1 MIGKYLADSR
11 AAGQY
16 EWLVPHDV
24 LVVVEVAEEFLGIFI
39 YIFGL
44 LQQARTQEI
53 VEDLPQLRMALQ
65 VAHVFL
71 FDGMLDGS
79 EVGLQLRVKIFVALH
94 FET

>member
-16 EWLVPHDV
+16 EWLVSHDV
-24 LVVVEVAEEFLGIFI
+24 LVIVKVTKEFLCVFVNIFW
-39 YIFGL
+39 L
-44 LQQARTQEI
+44 LQQARAQEI
-53 VEDLPQLRMALQ
+53 VKDLSQLRMALQ

-71 FDGMLDGS
+71 FDGMLDGP
-79 EVGLQLRVKIFVALH
+79 EVSLQLRVKVFVALH